1 MTGNSALILAL
12 VCGLIAVGYGFWAR
26 SWILSQDAGNPR
38 MQEIAAAIQTGAAA
52 YLARQYKTITIVGLV
67 LAILIFFFLDSMS
80 AVGFV
85 IGALLSGLCGFIG
98 MNVSVKA
105 NVRTAQAATKGIGP
119 ALDVAFRG
127 GAITGMLVVGLGL
140 LGVTAF
146 YWFLVG
152 NGSLTP
158 DKNLAKMLNP
168 LIGFAFGSS
177 LISIFARLGG
187 GIFTK
192 GADVGADLVG
202 KVEAGI
208 PEDDPRNPAVIAD
221 NVGDNVGDCAG
232 MAADLFETYAVT
244 LIATMVLGALLV
256 TGAGTAAVVYPL
268 ALGAVSIIASI
279 IGCFFVKASPGMK
292 NVMPA
297 LYKGLA
303 VAGGLS
309 LIAFYFV
316 TTWLMPDN
324 SIKAAGSQMA
334 LFGACF
340 VGLALTA
347 ALVWITEY
355 YTGTQYAPVK
365 HIAAASTTGHGT
377 NIIAGLGV
385 SMRSTAWPVIF
396 VCIAIMAA
404 YSLAGLYGIAIAA
417 TSMLSMAG
425 IVVAL
430 DAYGP
435 ITDNAGGIAEMA
447 EMPKSVRD
455 ITDPLDAVG
464 NTTKAVTKGYAIG
477 SAGLAALVLFADYTH
492 KLEAYGKA
500 ISFDLSDPMVIIGL
514 FIGGLIPYLFGAMAM
529 EAVGRAAGS
538 VVVEVRRQFADGAI
552 MAGKRKPDYSAAV
565 DMLTSAAIKEMM
577 IPSLLPVVVPILVGL
592 VLGPKALG
600 GLLMGTIVTGLFV
613 AISMCTGGGA
623 WDNAKKYIEDG
634 NHGGKGSE
642 AHKAAVT
649 GDTVG
654 DPYKD
659 TAGPAINPLIKIINI
674 VALLIVPL
682 MMKLHGGEVK
692 VAPVAPVAAV
702 AVVAATAATAAAVT
716 APAAAPSAAPAA
728 AVAAPAAAAATSA
741 VSDAAMIA
749 AAQAAADAASVKVE
763 NGVVKFY
770 FATGKSEVAKGGAAA
785 LADVI
790 KAVGGGKKAVISG
803 YHDASG
809 DPAKNA
815 ELAKQRAFAVRDA
828 LKAAGVAEDKI
839 ELKKPEQA
847 KVDGPAAEARRVEVS
862 VQ

>member
-1 MTGNSALILAL
+1 MVGQEALIFALA
-12 VCGLIAVGYGFWAR
+12 CGLVAVAYGFWSR
-26 SWILSQDAGNPR
+26 SWILSQDPGNAR
-38 MQEIAAAIQTGAAA
+38 MQEIAGAIQMGAAA
-52 YLARQYKTITIVGLV
+52 YLARQYKTIALVGVILTV
-67 LAILIFFFLDSMS
+67 LMGVFLDSLT
-80 AVGFV
+80 AIGFV
-85 IGALLSGLCGFIG
+85 LGAVLSGACGFIG
-98 MNVSVKA
+98 MNISVRA

-140 LGVTAF
+140 LGVAGF
-146 YWFLVG
+146 FWFLVG
-152 NGSLTP
+152 NGNFTP
-158 DKNLAKMLNP
+158 DKNLAKLLNP

-244 LIATMVLGALLV
+244 LIATMVLGALMV
-256 TGAGTAAVVYPL
+256 AAAPMNAVLYPL
-268 ALGAVSIIASI
+268 VLGAVSILASI
-279 IGCFFVKASPGMK
+279 IGCSFVKATPGMK

-303 VAGGLS
+303 IAGVLS
-309 LIAFYFV
+309 LIAFWFV
-316 TTWLMPDN
+316 TAWIMPDN
-324 SIKAAGSQMA
+324 AITASGSQ
-334 LFGACF
+334 LRLWGACA
-340 VGLALTA
+340 VGLLLTA
-347 ALVWITEY
+347 ALVWITEF
-355 YTGTQYAPVK
+355 YTGTQYSPVK
-365 HIAAASTTGHGT
+365 HIAQASTTGHGT

-385 SMRSTAWPVIF
+385 SMRSTAWPVLF
-396 VCIAIMAA
+396 VCVAIMAA
-404 YSLAGLYGIAIAA
+404 YSLAGLYGIAVAA
-417 TSMLSMAG
+417 TAMLSMAG

-447 EMPKSVRD
+447 DMPPEVRAV
-455 ITDPLDAVG
+455 TDPLDAVG

-492 KLEAYGKA
+492 KLEVYGHQV
-500 ISFDLSDPMVIIGL
+500 SFDLSDPMVIIGL

-529 EAVGRAAGS
+529 EAVGRAAGA
-538 VVVEVRRQFADGAI
+538 VVVEVRRQFKEIPGI
-552 MAGKRKPDYSAAV
+552 MEGTAKPEYGRAV
-565 DMLTSAAIKEMM
+565 DMLTTAAIKEMV
-577 IPSLLPVVVPILVGL
+577 IPSLLPVVVPILVG
-592 VLGPKALG
+592 VFLGPKALG

-682 MMKLHGGEVK
+682 LPM
-692 VAPVAPVAAV
+692 
-702 AVVAATAATAAAVT
+702 
-716 APAAAPSAAPAA
+716 
-728 AVAAPAAAAATSA
+728 
-741 VSDAAMIA
+741 
-749 AAQAAADAASVKVE
+749 AS
-763 NGVVKFY
+763 
-770 FATGKSEVAKGGAAA
+770 
-785 LADVI
+785 
-790 KAVGGGKKAVISG
+790 
-803 YHDASG
+803 
-809 DPAKNA
+809 
-815 ELAKQRAFAVRDA
+815 
-828 LKAAGVAEDKI
+828 
-839 ELKKPEQA
+839 
-847 KVDGPAAEARRVEVS
+847 
-862 VQ
+862 

>member
-12 VCGLIAVGYGFWAR
+12 VCGLIAVAYGIWAR
-26 SWILSQDAGNPR
+26 GWILSQDAGNAR
-38 MQEIAAAIQTGAAA
+38 MQEIAAAIQAGAAA
-52 YLARQYKTITIVGLV
+52 YLARQYKTIAIVGVV
-67 LAILIFFFLDSMS
+67 LAILMGIFLDGIT
-80 AVGFV
+80 AIGFV
-85 IGALLSGLCGFIG
+85 IGAVLSGACGFIG

-140 LGVTAF
+140 LGVSGF

-152 NGSLTP
+152 NGNLTP
-158 DKNLAKMLNP
+158 DKNLANLLNP

-244 LIATMVLGALLV
+244 LIATMVLGALLIS
-256 TGAGTAAVVYPL
+256 AAPGQAVLYPL
-268 ALGAVSIIASI
+268 GLGAVSIIASI
-279 IGCFFVKASPGMK
+279 IGCFFVKATAGMT

-303 VAGGLS
+303 ISGVLS
-309 LIAFYFV
+309 LVAFYFV
-316 TTWLMPDN
+316 TIWLIPDN
-324 SIKAAGSQMA
+324 ALGGSGAQMK
-334 LFGACF
+334 LFGACT
-340 VGLALTA
+340 VGLVLTA
-347 ALVWITEY
+347 ALVWITEF
-355 YTGTQYAPVK
+355 YTGTQYAPVR
-365 HIAAASTTGHGT
+365 HIAQASTTGHGT

-385 SMRSTAWPVIF
+385 SMRSTAWPVMF
-396 VCIAIMAA
+396 VCLAIWTAFA
-404 YSLAGLYGIAIAA
+404 LGGLYGIAVAA
-417 TSMLSMAG
+417 MSMLSMAG

-447 EMPKSVRD
+447 ELPGSVRD

-477 SAGLAALVLFADYTH
+477 SAGLASLVLFADYTH
-492 KLEAYGKA
+492 KLEVYGKA
-500 ISFDLSDPMVIIGL
+500 ISFDLSDPLVIIGL

-538 VVVEVRRQFADGAI
+538 VVVEVRRQFKEIPGI
-552 MAGKRKPDYSAAV
+552 MEGTAKPEYGKAV
-565 DMLTSAAIKEMM
+565 DMLTTAAIKEMV
-577 IPSLLPVVVPILVGL
+577 IPSLLPVVVPVLVGL
-592 VLGPKALG
+592 ILGPKALG
-600 GLLMGTIVTGLFV
+600 GLLMGTIITGLFV

-634 NHGGKGSE
+634 HHGGKGSE

-682 MMKLHGGEVK
+682 VMKFHGG
-692 VAPVAPVAAV
+692 
-702 AVVAATAATAAAVT
+702 
-716 APAAAPSAAPAA
+716 
-728 AVAAPAAAAATSA
+728 
-741 VSDAAMIA
+741 
-749 AAQAAADAASVKVE
+749 
-763 NGVVKFY
+763 
-770 FATGKSEVAKGGAAA
+770 
-785 LADVI
+785 
-790 KAVGGGKKAVISG
+790 
-803 YHDASG
+803 
-809 DPAKNA
+809 
-815 ELAKQRAFAVRDA
+815 
-828 LKAAGVAEDKI
+828 
-839 ELKKPEQA
+839 
-847 KVDGPAAEARRVEVS
+847 
-862 VQ
+862 

>member
-1 MTGNSALILAL
+1 MVGQSALVFAL
-12 VCGLIAVGYGFWAR
+12 VCGLVAVAYGFWSR
-26 SWILSQDAGNPR
+26 SWILSQDAGNAR
-38 MQEIAAAIQTGAAA
+38 MQEIAGAIQTGAAA
-52 YLARQYKTITIVGLV
+52 YLARQYKTIALVGVV
-67 LAILIFFFLDSMS
+67 LTILIAVFLDGQT
-80 AVGFV
+80 AIGFV
-85 IGALLSGLCGFIG
+85 LGAVLSGACGFIG
-98 MNVSVKA
+98 MNVSVRA

-140 LGVTAF
+140 LGVAGF
-146 YWFLVG
+146 FWFLVG
-152 NGSLTP
+152 NGNLTP
-158 DKNLAKMLNP
+158 DKDLAKLLNP

-244 LIATMVLGALLV
+244 LIATMVLGALMI
-256 TGAGTAAVVYPL
+256 TAAPMQAVMYPL
-268 ALGAVSIIASI
+268 VLGGVSIIASI

-303 VAGGLS
+303 IAGVLS

-316 TTWLMPDN
+316 TAWIMPDN
-324 SIKAAGSQMA
+324 AITTSGSQ
-334 LFGACF
+334 LRLWGACA

-347 ALVWITEY
+347 ALVWITEF
-355 YTGTQYAPVK
+355 YTGTQYSPVK
-365 HIAAASTTGHGT
+365 HIAQASTTGHGT

-385 SMRSTAWPVIF
+385 SMRSTAWPVLF
-396 VCIAIMAA
+396 VCVGILAS
-404 YSLAGLYGIAIAA
+404 YTLAGLYGIAIAA
-417 TSMLSMAG
+417 TAMLSMAG

-447 EMPKSVRD
+447 ELPSSVRD
-455 ITDPLDAVG
+455 VTDPLDAVG

-492 KLEAYGKA
+492 KLESYGHQ
-500 ISFDLSDPMVIIGL
+500 ISFDLSDPMVIVGL
-514 FIGGLIPYLFGAMAM
+514 FIGGMIPYLFGAMAM
-529 EAVGRAAGS
+529 EAVGRAAGA
-538 VVVEVRRQFADGAI
+538 VVVEVRRQFSEIKGI
-552 MAGKRKPDYSAAV
+552 MEGTAKPEYGRAV
-565 DMLTSAAIKEMM
+565 DMLTTAAIKEMV

-592 VLGPKALG
+592 FLGPKALG

-634 NHGGKGSE
+634 HHGGKGSE

-659 TAGPAINPLIKIINI
+659 TAGPAVNPLIKIINI

-682 MMKLHGGEVK
+682 LPM
-692 VAPVAPVAAV
+692 AA
-702 AVVAATAATAAAVT
+702 
-716 APAAAPSAAPAA
+716 
-728 AVAAPAAAAATSA
+728 
-741 VSDAAMIA
+741 
-749 AAQAAADAASVKVE
+749 
-763 NGVVKFY
+763 
-770 FATGKSEVAKGGAAA
+770 
-785 LADVI
+785 
-790 KAVGGGKKAVISG
+790 
-803 YHDASG
+803 
-809 DPAKNA
+809 
-815 ELAKQRAFAVRDA
+815 
-828 LKAAGVAEDKI
+828 
-839 ELKKPEQA
+839 
-847 KVDGPAAEARRVEVS
+847 
-862 VQ
+862 

>member
-1 MTGNSALILAL
+1 MTGNSALITAL
-12 VCGLIAVGYGFWAR
+12 ICGFIAVAYGFWAR
-26 SWILSQDAGNPR
+26 SWILSQDAGNAR

-52 YLARQYKTITIVGLV
+52 YLARQYKTIAMVGVV
-67 LAILIFFFLDSMS
+67 LAILIAVFLDQLS
-80 AVGFV
+80 AIGFV
-85 IGALLSGLCGFIG
+85 VGAVLSGACGFIG
-98 MNVSVKA
+98 MNVSVRA

-127 GAITGMLVVGLGL
+127 GATTGMLVVGLGL
-140 LGVTAF
+140 LGVTGF
-146 YWFLVG
+146 YWFLV
-152 NGSLTP
+152 P
-158 DKNLAKMLNP
+158 DGVVTVAKLNP

-244 LIATMVLGALLV
+244 LIATMVLGALML
-256 TGAGTAAVVYPL
+256 AGNNATAVMYPL
-268 ALGAVSIIASI
+268 MLGAVSIVASI

-303 VAGGLS
+303 VAGILS
-309 LIAFYFV
+309 LVAFYFV
-316 TTWLMPDN
+316 TQQLFPTAVTLTDGRLVDSM
-324 SIKAAGSQMA
+324 S
-334 LFGACF
+334 LFGACA
-340 VGLALTA
+340 VGLVLTA

-355 YTGTQYAPVK
+355 YTGTQYAPVQ
-365 HIAAASTTGHGT
+365 HIAQASTTGHGT

-396 VCIAIMAA
+396 VCIAIYTAH
-404 YSLAGLYGIAIAA
+404 SLAGLYGIAIAA

-435 ITDNAGGIAEMA
+435 ITDNAGGIAEMS

-492 KLEAYGKA
+492 KLEAYGRH
-500 ISFDLSDPMVIIGL
+500 ITFDLSNPMVIIGL

-538 VVVEVRRQFADGAI
+538 VVVEVRRQFRDIKGIMDGT
-552 MAGKRKPDYSAAV
+552 GKPEYDTAV
-565 DMLTSAAIKEMM
+565 DMLTTAAIKEMM
-577 IPSLLPVVVPILVGL
+577 IPSLLPVVAPIVVGL
-592 VLGPKALG
+592 ALGPAALG

-634 NHGGKGSE
+634 HHGGKGSDT
-642 AHKAAVT
+642 HKAAVT

-682 MMKLHGGEVK
+682 MMKLHGG
-692 VAPVAPVAAV
+692 
-702 AVVAATAATAAAVT
+702 
-716 APAAAPSAAPAA
+716 
-728 AVAAPAAAAATSA
+728 
-741 VSDAAMIA
+741 
-749 AAQAAADAASVKVE
+749 
-763 NGVVKFY
+763 
-770 FATGKSEVAKGGAAA
+770 
-785 LADVI
+785 
-790 KAVGGGKKAVISG
+790 
-803 YHDASG
+803 
-809 DPAKNA
+809 
-815 ELAKQRAFAVRDA
+815 
-828 LKAAGVAEDKI
+828 
-839 ELKKPEQA
+839 
-847 KVDGPAAEARRVEVS
+847 
-862 VQ
+862 